1 MAKKKFID
9 AAFQPIPKRKTPRR
23 VTRAPRIRPRS
34 LKQAK
39 REGIGGLKGRERFSG
54 PRFIQRSREVSSE
67 EKSLYHNITGAGRSR
82 VLRRFMG
89 LTSDEQLKV
98 KAVLERELGDRLKQ
112 LNA

>member
-1 MAKKKFID
+1 
-9 AAFQPIPKRKTPRR
+9 
-23 VTRAPRIRPRS
+23 
-34 LKQAK
+34 
-39 REGIGGLKGRERFSG
+39 
-54 PRFIQRSREVSSE
+54 
-67 EKSLYHNITGAGRSR
+67 